1 MQLNESN
8 NVSKSFTELE
18 VWKKMR
24 VLKIKIET
32 LTRTFPQEEKFRL
45 SNQII
50 RSARTVNACTAE
62 GHGRF
67 TYPDRINFCIIAR
80 GSLSLQSSY

>member
-8 NVSKSFTELE
+8 NVSKSFTDLE

-32 LTRTFPQEEKFRL
+32 LTKTFPEEEKFR
-45 SNQII
+45 
-50 RSARTVNACTAE
+50 
-62 GHGRF
+62 
-67 TYPDRINFCIIAR
+67 PK
-80 GSLSLQSSY
+80 